1 MNCCW
6 MTVLSCFIQCTG
18 ATILL
23 LFYYR
28 CMEQRSDKTRMLDTL
43 TMMEVYNQFFS
54 ESAILSATRLSN
66 QARLI
71 VWNSWINSQS
81 FTSMITNTKNHE
93 VTPQSLQ
100 LFCEKNVA
108 SFIFYQHTVCQL
120 SSPIARSL
128 NRINASIAPGFL
140 QIMTIINTAKY
151 RLRKRTA
158 RSCSTDRSITVCCNA
173 YS

>member
-6 MTVLSCFIQCTG
+6 LGVLSCFIRCTD
-18 ATILL
+18 ATIFA
-23 LFYYR
+23 LFYYLCISSR
-28 CMEQRSDKTRMLDTL
+28 GTTIRQDEEWWKFT
-43 TMMEVYNQFFS
+43 VNFFS
-54 ESAILSATRLSN
+54 ELAILSATRLSN
-66 QARLI
+66 QTRLI
-71 VWNSWINSQS
+71 VWNSWINRQS

-93 VTPQSLQ
+93 VMPPSLQ

-108 SFIFYQHTVCQL
+108 SFIFYQHTLCQL

-140 QIMTIINTAKY
+140 RIMTIINTAKY

-158 RSCSTDRSITVCCNA
+158 RSCSTNGSITVCNA
-173 YS
+173 YG